1 MTTHGSFPRQ
11 IFAGYTPFSVPNFGT
26 KNGRFCWQCLCSS
39 DPYGESMNSNVHKNK
54 RESHSGTNENWSLG
68 WNLIIFFAF
77 LPKNAPRWK
86 NGLFSGRG
94 IGNGPVHLIGNTF
107 RPLGLNCWLEG
118 CQGVKIMFP
127 KDEDQQCIA
136 LLKKFTFQIM
146 MLWLKDDWINKCN
159 AAGAA
164 AASSIFPLKK
174 QKLINSRAELE
185 HWTPSFR

>member
-1 MTTHGSFPRQ
+1 MPELKRPLWRKYEQQCAQKQKGITFRNEWKLVSWLKFDHFFRISPKKCTKMKKRTF
-11 IFAGYTPFSVPNFGT
+11 FWEGYWERS
-26 KNGRFCWQCLCSS
+26 CAL
-39 DPYGESMNSNVHKNK
+39 
-54 RESHSGTNENWSLG
+54 
-68 WNLIIFFAF
+68 
-77 LPKNAPRWK
+77 
-86 NGLFSGRG
+86 
-94 IGNGPVHLIGNTF
+94 TF